1 MFSNNTLSR
10 RIPGVVF
17 RRSKQTTMLLSMA
30 LFSFLFMII
39 FRPFGIHRI
48 LEFDEMKS
56 MTASELTA
64 DETFYVMVAI
74 ITSVA
79 LLLVG
84 ISRFFMVRYSRS
96 REMTYSGYL
105 TWNLCEFLI
114 LAVTLTGFSSVVFH
128 SENILHVFLNV
139 FGRTFCIL
147 LIPYGYSF
155 LYIVLMEKMQVLK
168 NLRESIRHDEESQ
181 NRANVLFHDDKG
193 LRLSVKRDNLLLI
206 ESADNYV
213 CVWYLNNDTVKKA
226 MVRNTMKRVA
236 EQLGDGNIRRCHRS
250 YMVNLDRV
258 KVLRREK
265 EGIFIE
271 IGHDGVPDI
280 PISKTYAE
288 SITSWLMK

>member
-10 RIPGVVF
+10 KIPSVVF
-17 RRSKQTTMLLSMA
+17 RRSSQTAMLLSTA
-30 LFSFLFMII
+30 LFSFLFMVI
-39 FRPFGIHRI
+39 FRPFAIHKI
-48 LEFDEMKS
+48 LEFDEMKFMS
-56 MTASELTA
+56 ASSLTA
-64 DETFYVMVAI
+64 GEAFCVTAAVVTLA
-74 ITSVA
+74 A
-79 LLLVG
+79 LSLGG
-84 ISRFFMVRYSRS
+84 ISRFFMVRSNRNH
-96 REMTYSGYL
+96 EMTYRGYL
-105 TWNLCEFLI
+105 MWNLWEFLI
-114 LAVTLTGFSSVVFH
+114 LAITLTGFSSVMFH
-128 SENILHVFLNV
+128 SENILHIFVNV

-168 NLRESIRHDEESQ
+168 NLRESIRQDEEEQ
-181 NRANVLFHDDKG
+181 KRANVLFHDDKG

-213 CVWYLNNDTVKKA
+213 CVWYLNNGSVKKA

-236 EQLGDGNIRRCHRS
+236 EQLGDSNIRRCHRS

-271 IGHDGVPDI
+271 IGHEGVPDI

>member
-10 RIPGVVF
+10 KIPRAVF
-17 RRSKQTTMLLSMA
+17 RRSKQTTMLMTMA
-30 LFSFLFMII
+30 LFPFLFMIV
-39 FRPFGIHRI
+39 FRPLGINRI

-56 MTASELTA
+56 LTASELTA
-64 DETFYVMVAI
+64 DEIFYVMAAI
-74 ITSVA
+74 VTFVA

-84 ISRFFMVRYSRS
+84 VSRFFMVRYNRR
-96 REMTYSGYL
+96 REMTYRGYL
-105 TWNLCEFLI
+105 MWNLCEFLI

-139 FGRTFCIL
+139 LGRTFCIL

-168 NLRESIRHDEESQ
+168 SMRESIRHDEEAQ

-250 YMVNLDRV
+250 YMVNLDRI

-271 IGHDGVPDI
+271 IGHEGVPDI
-280 PISKTYAE
+280 PISKTFAE

>member
-1 MFSNNTLSR
+1 MFSNDTLSR
-10 RIPGVVF
+10 KIPNVVF
-17 RRSKQTTMLLSMA
+17 RRSNQTAMLLSTA
-30 LFSFLFMII
+30 LFAFLFMVV
-39 FRPFGIHRI
+39 FRPFGINRL
-48 LEFDEMKS
+48 LEFDEMKFLS
-56 MTASELTA
+56 ASKLTE
-64 DETFYVMVAI
+64 DEAFYVMAAVVTLA
-74 ITSVA
+74 A
-79 LLLVG
+79 LLLGGV
-84 ISRFFMVRYSRS
+84 SRFLMIRHNRD
-96 REMTYSGYL
+96 REITYRGYL
-105 TWNLCEFLI
+105 IWNLWEFLT
-114 LAVTLTGFSSVVFH
+114 LAVALTGFSSVMFH
-128 SENILHVFLNV
+128 SESVLHIFLTV

-147 LIPYGYSF
+147 LLPYGYNF
-155 LYIVLMEKMQVLK
+155 LCIVLMDRMQALK
-168 NLRESIRHDEESQ
+168 SLRESIRQDEEAQ
-181 NRANVLFHDDKG
+181 KKANVLFHDDKG

-213 CVWYLNNDTVKKA
+213 CVWYLNNGTVKKA

-236 EQLGDGNIRRCHRS
+236 EQLGDSNIRRCHRS

>member
-30 LFSFLFMII
+30 LFSFLFMIV
-39 FRPFGIHRI
+39 FRPFGINRI

-128 SENILHVFLNV
+128 SENILHVFINV

-213 CVWYLNNDTVKKA
+213 CVWYLNNDTVKKT

-271 IGHDGVPDI
+271 IGHEGVPDI